1 MWNMNHQA
9 DAVVELDSGTLV
21 RIASEAGYQVTA
33 RMLETFRGQSLLPRP
48 ARAGYRGRAP
58 VWTYPVGAEQQL
70 LALLGWREHTKD
82 SRTLRVLLWLDGFPV
97 PPGTV
102 RESLVDGMQAMLA
115 LLEREIAAR
124 AGQHGLDLQQATDRT
139 QALRL
144 LSGEFAAKRGPS
156 SLPRRGRVRAADRAR
171 AVELILRMFV
181 LGDRTD
187 VTTEDATTVERVL
200 GVAPN
205 GRRHHVY
212 DAGPWLT
219 GPAEALFDA
228 VDVVAFPNLLH
239 AVHTASNAELNT
251 ARRLVIALFRWLPLM
266 ARLMAV
272 LFDDDN
278 YAGMSGLQHLDEHPD
293 IVMIMVPWVVGRL
306 RAGWQDNL
314 QAIATALDAM
324 PELVAQTEQ
333 ILDMPD
339 NAIKAN
345 LSGAPAHVR
354 ETVQRIIDAAIDGT
368 LRPGLGFHAYQAN
381 PPEA

>member
-1 MWNMNHQA
+1 
-9 DAVVELDSGTLV
+9 
-21 RIASEAGYQVTA
+21 
-33 RMLETFRGQSLLPRP
+33 
-48 ARAGYRGRAP
+48 
-58 VWTYPVGAEQQL
+58 
-70 LALLGWREHTKD
+70 
-82 SRTLRVLLWLDGFPV
+82 
-97 PPGTV
+97 
-102 RESLVDGMQAMLA
+102 
-115 LLEREIAAR
+115 
-124 AGQHGLDLQQATDRT
+124 
-139 QALRL
+139 
-144 LSGEFAAKRGPS
+144 
-156 SLPRRGRVRAADRAR
+156 
-171 AVELILRMFV
+171 
-181 LGDRTD
+181 
-187 VTTEDATTVERVL
+187 
-200 GVAPN
+200 
-205 GRRHHVY
+205 
-212 DAGPWLT
+212 
-219 GPAEALFDA
+219 
-228 VDVVAFPNLLH
+228 
-239 AVHTASNAELNT
+239 
-251 ARRLVIALFRWLPLM
+251 M